1 MDINGQVITAKVTD
15 INDKDV
21 FFQYEGITM
30 PCPRNQFEQVPAIG
44 TALKGFAYED
54 EHHNPRFSYKMPKI
68 SESQYAFCEVVQT
81 RRDLGVFVDV
91 GLPEKDIV
99 VSLDQLP
106 LETFLWPTRGD
117 RLMVK
122 LVIDK
127 KHRMWADLASAD
139 LIVQLSRKAKPE
151 LKNQDVTATAYLL
164 KKVGTFVLTSD
175 RYIGFIHPNER
186 DVEPRLGQV
195 VNARVIGV
203 REDGG
208 LNLSLKPRA
217 YEAIDDDAAMLLAM
231 LKHSRQHTLPL
242 TDKSK
247 PEDIKAM
254 LDISK
259 GAFKRAVGHLLKA
272 RLIKQEDGQLV
283 LLEDNKQ
290 AD

>member
-1 MDINGQVITAKVTD
+1 MDFNGQFITAKVTD
-15 INDKDV
+15 TNDKDV
-21 FFQYEGITM
+21 FFQYEGLTM
-30 PCPRNQFEQVPAIG
+30 PCPRDQFETAPAIG
-44 TALKGFAYED
+44 TELKGFAYED
-54 EHHNPRFSYKMPKI
+54 EHHNPRFSYKAPKI
-68 SESQYAFCEVVQT
+68 TESQYAFCEVVQT

-91 GLPEKDIV
+91 GLPGKDIV

-122 LVIDK
+122 LTHDK
-127 KHRMWADLASAD
+127 KNRMWADLANAD
-139 LIVQLSRKAKPE
+139 MIVQLSRRAKPDM
-151 LKNQDVTATAYLL
+151 KNKDVTATAYLL
-164 KKVGTFVLTSD
+164 KKAGTFVITSE

-195 VNARVIGV
+195 LSARVIGV

-231 LKHSRQHTLPL
+231 LKHNRNHELPL

-272 RLIKQEDGQLV
+272 GLIV
-283 LLEDNKQ
+283 Q
-290 AD
+290 ADGRITLREGAEQAD